1 MNVKEKNNN
10 NTMENK
16 MNNMKKSEKI
26 LTAIAFVD
34 TAYTVESNFK
44 EYTKHM
50 KASGVVGYAKGTF
63 YLYTLDFHGL
73 NHADV
78 KKVVGWLNRGTIG
91 ITEARKWAK
100 DQKKH
105 Y

>member
-1 MNVKEKNNN
+1 
-10 NTMENK
+10 
-16 MNNMKKSEKI
+16 MNNMNTLKKSEKI
-26 LTAIAFVD
+26 LKALAFVD
-34 TAYTVESNFK
+34 YAYSIEQNFIAYK
-44 EYTKHM
+44 
-50 KASGVVGYAKGTF
+50 KAMLSQGYEGWAKGTF

-73 NHADV
+73 NHSDL
-78 KKVVGWLNRGTIG
+78 KKVVKWLNRGTIG